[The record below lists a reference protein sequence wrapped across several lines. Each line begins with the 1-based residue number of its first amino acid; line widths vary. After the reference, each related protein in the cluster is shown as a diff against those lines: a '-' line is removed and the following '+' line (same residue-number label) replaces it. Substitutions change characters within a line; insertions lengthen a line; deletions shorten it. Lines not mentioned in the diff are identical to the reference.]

1 MKKLALVFAIFVGV
15 LSAKNICDKLLEYEF
30 LHTDNIKESM
40 SLINQINKN
49 KELFDIFSVYF
60 VSLGF
65 TYHFCEGRVI
75 SAAAGHKESG
85 EFIRGLENLAARG
98 LGFNSFALG
107 EKFIFNDNSEFAL
120 VAPQCKIA
128 LEKQLVSLYKRL
140 NKASISEKE
149 KQTILSYLL
158 ALGSLH
164 LLCSIMEGEDEP
176 AMLFYNQK
184 YEDEPLFKEFEN
196 MWRIKIKDYIKG
208 R

>member
-1 MKKLALVFAIFVGV
+1 MKKIALVFAIFVGV

-30 LHTDNIKESM
+30 LHTDNIKEAM

-49 KELFDIFSVYF
+49 KESFDLFSAYF

-65 TYHFCEGRVI
+65 TYQFCEVRVI

-85 EFIRGLENLAARG
+85 EFIRDLEENLAVRG
-98 LGFNSFALG
+98 QGFNILAG
-107 EKFIFNDNSEFAL
+107 MQIIFVEEEFAL
-120 VAPQCKIA
+120 ASPQCKIA

-149 KQTILSYLL
+149 KQTIPSYLL

-164 LLCSIMEGEDEP
+164 LSCSIMEGEDEP
-176 AMLFYNQK
+176 AMPFYNQK

-196 MWRIKIKDYIKG
+196 AWRIKIKDYIKG